1 VCGPEGIENGYE
13 GVVVPDDE
21 CELLRGGRF
30 LPGAKTGFI
39 QRLGSNDQHPVLTG
53 DSILPRASLKAS
65 LCCCCCCVTLCAA
78 ALESCSGYPRDL
90 GGWDSEGFVFTS
102 VGWKNR
108 QSRSN
113 GDDECDLKEGVR
125 VRYEEKE
132 LLRSETKTY
141 HNK

>member
-21 CELLRGGRF
+21 CELLRGGR
-30 LPGAKTGFI
+30 L
-39 QRLGSNDQHPVLTG
+39 G

-102 VGWKNR
+102 VGITNK
-108 QSRSN
+108 SN
-113 GDDECDLKEGVR
+113 YLGFVEVFEIR
-125 VRYEEKE
+125 VRQT
-132 LLRSETKTY
+132 SKTFKVKRLE
-141 HNK
+141 HGHVAVGSQRNKA